1 MADPKRYTIEPVP
14 VNDLRLDPNNPR
26 FISETFR
33 NEEEI
38 VGYLAEAADL
48 DELLLSILTSGYLDF
63 EPIVVRAG
71 DMTVLEGNRRVAAL
85 KLIRDQ
91 ELRRNLNVRLPSEPT
106 SDALPDAISAVFV
119 DSAEEARHFIGFKHI
134 NGPRKWDAISKAK
147 YASDWFESGASL
159 EEISKHLGDTFNTV
173 HRLVHGYRV
182 YQQALQ
188 EGFDPDKRSS
198 RRFAFSHLYTAI
210 TRASIRDWLELTE
223 DSAGSPVPT
232 ANTDKLL
239 NLMSWLYGQGEKE
252 PALIRSQNPDLN
264 RLANIMAQ
272 ERPRQVLLETRDFS
286 AAWEELEPPK
296 ARLEA
301 ALVQAVRQTEI
312 SASLASSFDGR
323 ETVFELG
330 QRLYKSAR
338 SVFLT
343 FRDQRDKDT
352 GLEDIS

>member
-1 MADPKRYTIEPVP
+1 MADPARYTIAPVS

-38 VGYLAEAADL
+38 IGYLAEVADL
-48 DELLLSILTSGYLDF
+48 DELLLSILNSGYLDF
-63 EPIVVRAG
+63 EPIVVKTD

-91 ELRRNLNVRLPSEPT
+91 ELRRRLNVRLPSEPT
-106 SDALPDAISAVFV
+106 ADALPDEISAVFV
-119 DSAEEARHFIGFKHI
+119 DTAEQARHFIGFKHI

-147 YASDWFESGASL
+147 YASDWFDSGASL

-188 EGFDPDKRSS
+188 EGFDPDKRTS

-223 DSAGSPVPT
+223 DSEGSPVPA

-239 NLMSWLYGQGEKE
+239 NLMSWLYGQGERE

-272 ERPRQVLLETRDFS
+272 ERPRQVLLETRDFG

-330 QRLYKSAR
+330 QRLYKGAR

-343 FRDQRDKDT
+343 FRDQRDKDA